1 MAILRDPYV
10 ILLVVL
16 LAVTLG
22 AFFLGIL
29 PYPVGVLVLVV
40 LLMMR
45 VRSLRNSAN
54 KKQLR
59 NWGDAEKRRST

>member
-10 ILLVVL
+10 ILLGCL
-16 LAVTLG
+16 LILTLG

-45 VRSLRNSAN
+45 IGSLRKNQSHRGERPEVSRKN
-54 KKQLR
+54 R
-59 NWGDAEKRRST
+59 